1 MTLSEFQKTK
11 EYLICV
17 DSDGCAMDTMD
28 MKHRKCFGPGLVEE
42 WELQQWQ
49 DFILKR
55 WNEINLYTATRGV
68 NRFKGLVMMLEEVNE
83 ACIKIEDFRTLK
95 TWVEKSEELSN
106 EALKKE
112 IAENNSISLKKALS
126 WSESVND
133 SINQIPFEEKKPFEG
148 VKEALKEAHE
158 KADIAVVSSANLQA
172 VQEEWEVFDLLEYVR
187 VILTQNVGSKAFCIR
202 ELLKK
207 GYDKE
212 RVLMIGDAVGDYEA
226 AEKNGVL
233 YYPIL
238 VRHEKE
244 SWEEFKGT
252 ALHKFCTDKY
262 AGSYQSEK
270 LKAFQQNL
278 Q

>member
-1 MTLSEFQKTK
+1 MTLNEFQKTK

-244 SWEEFKGT
+244 AWEEFKGT

>member
-83 ACIKIEDFRTLK
+83 ACIKIEDFQTLK

-148 VKEALKEAHE
+148 VKEALKEVHE

-172 VQEEWEVFDLLEYVR
+172 VQEEWEVYDLLEYVR

>member
-28 MKHRKCFGPGLVEE
+28 MKHRKCFGPCLVEE
-42 WELQQWQ
+42 WKLQQWQ
-49 DFILKR
+49 DSILKR

-95 TWVEKSEELSN
+95 TWVERSEELSN

-112 IAENNSISLKKALS
+112 IAENNSISLRKALS

-133 SINQIPFEEKKPFEG
+133 SINQMPFEEKKPFEG
-148 VKEALKEAHE
+148 VKEALKAAYE
-158 KADIAVVSSANLQA
+158 KADIVVVSSANLQA
-172 VQEEWEVFDLLEYVR
+172 VKEEWEVFDLLEYIR

-207 GYDKE
+207 GYEKE

-244 SWEEFKGT
+244 SWEEFKET